1 MQAGD
6 FLQVP
11 VNLRIPGQ
19 FVEFNNAG
27 ALRGTPPKPNR
38 ILVFGQMLAAGSAPA
53 NTPILISGGQSNW
66 TTLFGRGSQLT
77 TILNKLRAANS
88 FDECWAIAQADNGA
102 GTAATGSIK
111 FTALPA
117 VAGTQNFYIAGQLVQ
132 IAVAPTGMTLAQ
144 IATALAAAINAD
156 LDLPVTAQVDGVD
169 TTKVDLT
176 CIHKGVD
183 VGNIDIR
190 TTYFANDAN
199 VQGLGMTIVQLSGG
213 AGNPLIATAIANLG
227 NTWFVHWVMPYTDG
241 TNLTALQTE
250 LDRRLGPL
258 VQQEGHSYIT
268 STGSVGTLATFGQ
281 TFNTNEHSCMGVNK
295 SPTPPYLW
303 TAVLAGVCAASL
315 GIDPARQVAQLQL
328 PGILAPAMAD
338 RFIDSD
344 KNNLLFDGIST
355 FDVDDGGNVTI
366 NNLITMYRN
375 NPAGLPDPSY
385 LEIETMFALFYMRFS
400 LRVFVA
406 NQWPRYK
413 LADDG
418 TVIRPGAPVTTP
430 SKVRAGI
437 VALAARDWDGF
448 VMDDLDAFKAAINV
462 VRDNDDP
469 DRVNALLPPNIIGNL
484 RRFAGQIAFTL

>member
-6 FLQVP
+6 FLSIP

-38 ILVFGQMLAAGSAPA
+38 ILVFGQMRAAGTALP
-53 NTPILISGGQSNW
+53 NTPILISGAQENW

-77 TILNKLRAANS
+77 TMLNALRKVNT
-88 FDECWAIAQADNGA
+88 FTECWAVAQPDNPA

-111 FTALPA
+111 FTALPT
-117 VAGTQNFYIAGQLVQ
+117 VAGTENFYIAGQLVQ
-132 IAVAPTGMTLAQ
+132 IAVTPTMTLAQ
-144 IATALAAAINAD
+144 LATALAAAIAAAP
-156 LDLPVTAQVDGVD
+156 DLPVTAAVDGVD

-176 CIHKGVD
+176 AIHKGVD
-183 VGNIDIR
+183 AGNIDIR
-190 TTYFANDAN
+190 TTYYANDAD
-199 VQGLGMTIVQLSGG
+199 VVGLGITITAMSGG
-213 AGNPLIATAIANLG
+213 AGNPSLTTAIANLG
-227 NTWFVHWVMPYTDG
+227 NTWFTHWVNPYTDG
-241 TNLTALQTE
+241 TSTTALQVE
-250 LDRRLGPL
+250 LDRRFGPM
-258 VQQEGHSYIT
+258 VQQEGHAYMT

-281 TFNTNEHSCMGVNK
+281 TFNSLEHSCMGVNK
-295 SPTPPYLW
+295 SPTPPCIW
-303 TAVLAGVCAASL
+303 TAVLVAVVSQSL
-315 GIDPARQVAQLQL
+315 GIDPARQVAQLTL
-328 PGILAPAMAD
+328 PGVLAPAIAD

-355 FDVDDGGNVTI
+355 YDVDDGGNVTI

-375 NPAGLPDPSY
+375 NPSGLADPSY
-385 LEIETMFALFYMRFS
+385 LEVETLFALFWMRWS
-400 LRVFVA
+400 LRVFVS

-430 SKVRAGI
+430 SKIKAGI
-437 VALAARDWDGF
+437 VALAKRDWDGF
-448 VMDDLDAFKAAINV
+448 VMDDLDAFKAAIDV
-462 VRDNDDP
+462 ERDNSDP